1 MNVLAVVPARA
12 GSKGVPDKN
21 VRPVAGWPLLAWSMH
36 AGLMASGVTHV
47 AVTSDSSRYLGI
59 VDAVSEVFE
68 AWKVSVPQLRGFGRE
83 RILRIMRPAALATDT
98 ATTDATL
105 AHAVRAAEDVTGL
118 RYALVVLLQPTV
130 PVRRPGLVDAC
141 IARLVE
147 TGADCLMTVNR
158 AHFVWERFGGVCIS
172 NTDRARP
179 RRQDFTPRQERWL
192 EDGSVYVSRR
202 DLFDSTSP
210 ERLGGGRIELF
221 ETERTVDIDTEED
234 LVVAEALLQ
243 HRARRGAALQ
253 EAS

>member
-59 VDAVSEVFE
+59 VDAVI
-68 AWKVSVPQLRGFGRE
+68 SVPELRGFGRE

-179 RRQDFTPRQERWL
+179 RRQDLTQRQERWL

-210 ERLGGGRIELF
+210 ARLGGRIELF